1 MAESQV
7 LKSEVRSGLGG
18 RDSARLRKH
27 GRIPAVV
34 YGHKETPANIS
45 VCKDALTTLLR
56 HHARTVTVEISGKQ
70 ETVLIQEIQHDHLGS
85 TVLHVDFRRVSADER
100 VRTTVDIELK
110 GIAPGVIS
118 GGVLEQPLHSIHV
131 ECPAM
136 AIPES
141 IRVKID
147 TLLIGQS
154 IHVNQLE
161 LPAGVKALE
170 DPEAIVVA
178 VKTAQMIELGAAGE
192 PGANEPEIITKKKE
206 KPADDA

>member
-1 MAESQV
+1 
-7 LKSEVRSGLGG
+7 
-18 RDSARLRKH
+18 
-27 GRIPAVV
+27 
-34 YGHKETPANIS
+34 
-45 VCKDALTTLLR
+45 
-56 HHARTVTVEISGKQ
+56 
-70 ETVLIQEIQHDHLGS
+70 
-85 TVLHVDFRRVSADER
+85 
-100 VRTTVDIELK
+100 
-110 GIAPGVIS
+110 
-118 GGVLEQPLHSIHV
+118 
-131 ECPAM
+131 M